1 MKAVAVFPEAKEI
14 KLVEHEEPRLSAPT
28 EVKLRVIEVGVC
40 GTDKEI
46 CAFDYGTPPKDSP
59 YLLLG
64 HESLSEVVETGAGVE
79 RLKRGDLV
87 VASVRRPC
95 PHETCV
101 ACRMGRQDFCLT
113 GDFTERGIKEQHGY
127 MTEFVVD
134 DERYMNVLPAHLREV
149 GVLVEPLTIA
159 EKALTEVWQV
169 QKRLPWWFAPQGDV
183 VRAESGPQDDVS
195 AGSAPRHGI
204 RAGSA
209 PPAESAGGREWLYH
223 RAVVLGA
230 GPVGLLGAMAL
241 VVAGFDTYVYSREPE
256 TSERARLVGSFGAKY
271 ISAET
276 HAVDG
281 LAEQVGG
288 IDLVYEAVGASGLA
302 FEVMKYLDT
311 NGVFVFTGVPGRKA
325 PVAVDTDLLM
335 RNLVLRNQAVFGTV
349 NAGRD
354 AFEAAIRDLDIF
366 HRRWPQVVN
375 SLITSRVA
383 IEDHRDLLLGKVG
396 GIKNVVKLS

>member
-1 MKAVAVFPEAKEI
+1 MSGARTTSGRFEREHKDMKAVAVFPEAKEI
-14 KLVEHEEPRLSAPT
+14 KLVEHEEPRLSSPT
-28 EVKLRVIEVGVC
+28 EVKLRVLEVGIC

-46 CAFDYGTPPKDSP
+46 CAFEYGTPPKGSP

-64 HESLSEVVETGAGVE
+64 HESLSEVVETGDEVG

-95 PHETCV
+95 PHESCV
-101 ACRMGRQDFCLT
+101 ACRMGRQDFCFT

-127 MTEFVVD
+127 LTEFVVD
-134 DERYMNVLPAHLREV
+134 DEQYMNVLPAHLREV

-159 EKALTEVWQV
+159 EKALTQVWQV
-169 QKRLPWWFAPQGDV
+169 QQRLPWECPAPAGAQASSTGAAQGK
-183 VRAESGPQDDVS
+183 
-195 AGSAPRHGI
+195 
-204 RAGSA
+204 
-209 PPAESAGGREWLYH
+209 AGGHAVDCH
-223 RAVVLGA
+223 RALVLGA

-241 VVAGFDTYVYSREPE
+241 SVAGFETHVYSRETA
-256 TSERARLVGSFGAKY
+256 TSDKARLVESFGGKY

-276 HAVDG
+276 HAVEQ
-281 LAEQVGG
+281 LAEQIGG

-335 RNLVLRNQAVFGTV
+335 RNLVLRNQVVFGTV
-349 NAGRD
+349 NAGRE

-366 HRRWPQVVN
+366 HQRWPQVVS
-375 SLITSRVA
+375 SLITSRVP
-383 IEDHRDLLLGKVG
+383 IEEHRDLLLGKVG
-396 GIKNVVKLS
+396 GIKNVIKLS

>member
-1 MKAVAVFPEAKEI
+1 MLASKREHNDMKAVAVFPEAKEI
-14 KLVEHEEPRLSAPT
+14 KIIEHEEPRLSSPT
-28 EVKLRVIEVGVC
+28 EVKLRVLEVGIC

-46 CAFDYGTPPKDSP
+46 CAFDYGTPPKGSP

-64 HESLSEVVETGAGVE
+64 HESLSEVVETGDGVD

-95 PHETCV
+95 PHETCI
-101 ACRMGRQDFCLT
+101 ACRMGRQDFCAT

-127 MTEFVVD
+127 LTEFVVD
-134 DERYMNVLPAHLREV
+134 DERYMNVVPAQLREV

-159 EKALTEVWQV
+159 EKALAEVWHM
-169 QKRLPWWFAPQGDV
+169 QKRLPWWFSPPDNKKTQPPPQ
-183 VRAESGPQDDVS
+183 
-195 AGSAPRHGI
+195 
-204 RAGSA
+204 
-209 PPAESAGGREWLYH
+209 PPAPADAAPHESAGAPREWLYQ

-241 VVAGFDTYVYSREPE
+241 VVAGFDTYVYSREAE
-256 TSERARLVGSFGAKY
+256 TSDKARLVESFGGTY

-276 HAVDG
+276 HKVEE
-281 LAEQVGG
+281 LAERVGG

-302 FEVMKYLDT
+302 FEVMQHLDT
-311 NGVFVFTGVPGRKA
+311 NGVFIFTGVPGRKA

-335 RNLVLRNQAVFGTV
+335 RNLVLRNQVAFGTV

-354 AFEAAIRDLDIF
+354 AFEAAIRDLEIF
-366 HRRWPQVVN
+366 HQRWPQAVN
-375 SLITSRVA
+375 SLITARVP
-383 IEDHRDLLLGKVG
+383 IEEHRDLLLGKAG
-396 GIKNVVKLS
+396 GIKNVIRLS

>member
-1 MKAVAVFPEAKEI
+1 MKAVAVFPEAKDI
-14 KLVEHEEPRLSAPT
+14 KIVEHEEPQISSPT
-28 EVKLRVIEVGVC
+28 EVKLRVIEIGVC

-95 PHETCV
+95 PHETCI

-134 DERYMNVLPAHLREV
+134 DECYMNVLPAHLREV

-169 QKRLPWWFAPQGDV
+169 QKRLPWWFAPGD
-183 VRAESGPQDDVS
+183 VRAESV
-195 AGSAPRHGI
+195 
-204 RAGSA
+204 

-256 TSERARLVGSFGAKY
+256 SGERARIVESFGAKY

-276 HAVDG
+276 HAVEG

-335 RNLVLRNQAVFGTV
+335 RNLVLRNQVVFGTV

-354 AFEAAIRDLDIF
+354 AFEAAIRDLEIF
-366 HRRWPQVVN
+366 HQRWPQVVS

-383 IEDHRDLLLGKVG
+383 IEDHRDLLLGKAG
-396 GIKNVVKLS
+396 GIKNVVRLS

>member
-14 KLVEHEEPRLSAPT
+14 KLVEHEEPRLSSAT
-28 EVKLRVIEVGVC
+28 EVKLRVLEVGIC

-46 CAFDYGTPPKDSP
+46 CAFDYGTPPQESP
-59 YLLLG
+59 YLVIG
-64 HESLSEVVETGAGVE
+64 HESLSEVVETGDEVT

-101 ACRMGRQDFCLT
+101 ACRMGRQDFCAT
-113 GDFTERGIKEQHGY
+113 GDFTERGIKERHGFL
-127 MTEFVVD
+127 TEFVVD
-134 DERYMNVLPAHLREV
+134 DERYMNVVPAHLREV

-159 EKALTEVWQV
+159 EKALTEVWHL
-169 QKRLPWWFAPQGDV
+169 QKRLPWWFSPPGDGADAP
-183 VRAESGPQDDVS
+183 A
-195 AGSAPRHGI
+195 AA
-204 RAGSA
+204 A
-209 PPAESAGGREWLYH
+209 PPPTPSHERAGGREWLYQ

-241 VVAGFDTYVYSREPE
+241 VVAGFDTYVYSREPA
-256 TSERARLVGSFGAKY
+256 TSDKARLVESFGGKY

-276 HAVDG
+276 HAVG
-281 LAEQVGG
+281 ALAERVGG

-302 FEVMKYLDT
+302 FEVLQHLET

-335 RNLVLRNQAVFGTV
+335 RNLVLRNQVAFGTV

-354 AFEAAIRDLDIF
+354 AFEAAIRDLEIF
-366 HRRWPQVVN
+366 RRRWPQAVDA
-375 SLITSRVA
+375 LITARVP
-383 IEDHRDLLLGKVG
+383 IEAHRDLLLGKAG
-396 GIKNVVKLS
+396 GIKNVIRLA

>member
-14 KLVEHEEPRLSAPT
+14 KIVEHEEPRLSAPT
-28 EVKLRVIEVGVC
+28 EVKLRVLEVGIC

-46 CAFDYGTPPKDSP
+46 CAFDYGTPPKNSP
-59 YLLLG
+59 YLLIG
-64 HESLSEVVETGAGVE
+64 HESLAEVVETGEGVE
-79 RLKRGDLV
+79 RLKPGDLI

-127 MTEFVVD
+127 LTEFVVD
-134 DERYMNVLPAHLREV
+134 DERYLNLLPAHLRDV

-169 QKRLPWWFAPQGDV
+169 QKRLPWWFAPGDE
-183 VRAESGPQDDVS
+183 RADG
-195 AGSAPRHGI
+195 
-204 RAGSA
+204 A
-209 PPAESAGGREWLYH
+209 PPAADAGGREWLYH

-256 TSERARLVGSFGAKY
+256 SSERARLVESFGAKY
-271 ISAET
+271 VSAET
-276 HAVDG
+276 HGVEE
-281 LAEQVGG
+281 LARRVGG

-302 FEVMKYLDT
+302 FEVMKHLDT

-325 PVAVDTDLLM
+325 PVEVDTDALM
-335 RNLVLRNQAVFGTV
+335 RNLVLRNQLAFGTV
-349 NAGRD
+349 NAGRG
-354 AFEAAIRDLDIF
+354 AFEAAIRDLEIF

-375 SLITSRVA
+375 ALITSRVP
-383 IEDHRDLLLGKVG
+383 IEEHRDLLLGKVG
-396 GIKNVVKLS
+396 GIKNVVKLA

>member
-1 MKAVAVFPEAKEI
+1 MKAVAVFPGAREI
-14 KLVEHEEPRLSAPT
+14 KIVEHGEPRLSSPT
-28 EVKLRVIEVGVC
+28 EVKLRVLEVGVC

-46 CAFDYGTPPKDSP
+46 CAFEYGTPPKDSP

-64 HESLSEVVETGAGVE
+64 HESLSEVVEAGAGVE

-95 PHETCV
+95 PHASCV
-101 ACRMGRQDFCLT
+101 ACRMGRQDFCST
-113 GDFTERGIKEQHGY
+113 GDFTERGIKERHGY
-127 MTEFVVD
+127 LTEFVVD
-134 DERYMNVLPAHLREV
+134 DEQYMTVLPPHLREV
-149 GVLVEPLTIA
+149 GVLIEPLTIA
-159 EKALTEVWQV
+159 EKALTQVWQV
-169 QKRLPWWFAPQGDV
+169 QQRLPWWFAPGGGQ
-183 VRAESGPQDDVS
+183 
-195 AGSAPRHGI
+195 AGQTPPPP
-204 RAGSA
+204 

-241 VVAGFDTYVYSREPE
+241 VVAGFDTHVYSREPAAGD
-256 TSERARLVGSFGAKY
+256 RARLVEAFGGKY
-271 ISAET
+271 VSAET
-276 HAVDG
+276 HGVEQ

-288 IDLVYEAVGASGLA
+288 IDLVYEAAGASGLS
-302 FEVMKYLDT
+302 FEVMKHLDT

-354 AFEAAIRDLDIF
+354 AFEAAVRDLEIF
-366 HRRWPQVVN
+366 HPRWPEVVN
-375 SLITSRVA
+375 SLITSRLPV
-383 IEDHRDLLLGKVG
+383 EGYRDLLLGKAG
-396 GIKNVVKLS
+396 GIKNVFKLA

>member
-1 MKAVAVFPEAKEI
+1 MKAVGVFTEAKEI
-14 KLVEHEEPRLSAPT
+14 RIVEHEEPRLSSPT
-28 EVKLRVIEVGVC
+28 EVKLRVLEVGIC

-46 CAFDYGTPPKDSP
+46 CSFEYGTPPKGSP

-64 HESLSEVVETGAGVE
+64 HESLSEVIETGDAVG
-79 RLKRGDLV
+79 RLKRGDLI

-101 ACRMGRQDFCLT
+101 ACRMGRQDFCST

-127 MTEFVVD
+127 LTEFVVD
-134 DERYMNVLPAHLREV
+134 DERYLNVLPAHLREV

-159 EKALTEVWQV
+159 EKALTQVWQV
-169 QKRLPWWFAPQGDV
+169 QKRLPWWFAPGDAGV
-183 VRAESGPQDDVS
+183 TESV
-195 AGSAPRHGI
+195 
-204 RAGSA
+204 
-209 PPAESAGGREWLYH
+209 PAANGAGGREWLYH
-223 RAVVLGA
+223 RALVLGA

-241 VVAGFDTYVYSREPE
+241 VVAGFDTYVYSRESA
-256 TSERARLVGSFGAKY
+256 TSDKARLVESFGGTY

-276 HAVDG
+276 HAVEA

-325 PVAVDTDLLM
+325 PVAIDTDLLM
-335 RNLVLRNQAVFGTV
+335 RNLVLRNQVVFGTV

-354 AFEAAIRDLDIF
+354 AFEAAIRDLEIF
-366 HRRWPQVVN
+366 HQRWPQVVN
-375 SLITSRVA
+375 ALITARVP
-383 IEDHRDLLLGKVG
+383 IEEHRTLLLGKPG
-396 GIKNVVKLS
+396 GIKNVIKLD

>member
-1 MKAVAVFPEAKEI
+1 MKAVAVFPEAREI
-14 KLVEHEEPRLSAPT
+14 KIVEHEEPRLSSPT
-28 EVKLRVIEVGVC
+28 EVKLRVLEVGIC

-46 CAFDYGTPPKDSP
+46 CAFDYGTPPKGSP

-64 HESLSEVVETGAGVE
+64 HESLSEVVETGAGVSG
-79 RLKRGDLV
+79 LKRGDLV

-101 ACRMGRQDFCLT
+101 ACRMGRQDFCVT

-127 MTEFVVD
+127 LTEFVVD
-134 DERYMNVLPAHLREV
+134 DERYMNVVPAQLREV

-159 EKALTEVWQV
+159 EKALAEVWHM
-169 QKRLPWWFAPQGDV
+169 QKRLPWWFSPPAERTAAP
-183 VRAESGPQDDVS
+183 A
-195 AGSAPRHGI
+195 AA
-204 RAGSA
+204 A
-209 PPAESAGGREWLYH
+209 PPPVESAGGREWLYQ

-241 VVAGFDTYVYSREPE
+241 VVAGFDTYVYSREPA
-256 TSERARLVGSFGAKY
+256 TSDKARLVGSFGGKY

-276 HAVDG
+276 HTVEA

-288 IDLVYEAVGASGLA
+288 IDLVYEAVGASALA
-302 FEVMKYLDT
+302 FEVLQHLDT

-325 PVAVDTDLLM
+325 PVEVDTDLLM
-335 RNLVLRNQAVFGTV
+335 RNLVLRNQVAFGTV

-354 AFEAAIRDLDIF
+354 AFEAAIRDLEIF
-366 HRRWPQVVN
+366 QRRWPQVVK
-375 SLITSRVA
+375 SLITARVS
-383 IEDHRDLLLGKVG
+383 IEEHRDLLLGKAG
-396 GIKNVVKLS
+396 GIKNVIKLS